1 MSSPKEQIRREIE
14 AIRYPKLERTLGSLE
29 LIADLSLQD
38 KRLDVVLA
46 IQNEEAFSAIEAE
59 IRARYGDRYQLSV
72 RPRTAKRV
80 AHGTTQNPNNRA
92 PYAQKV
98 IAVSSGKGGVGKTT
112 LSVNLAVA
120 LAQQGH
126 RVGLLDADVYGP
138 DVPRMLGLREERL
151 RWSDEDKMIPAE
163 NFGVKVM
170 SVGMTTPT
178 EDTPLAWRASV
189 ATSALI
195 QFLEDVAWGEL
206 DFLVIDMPPGTGDVQ
221 LTMAQELPIAAA
233 LLVTTPQMASID
245 DVSRAVRMFEEC
257 RVPIAGVVENMSY
270 MVIGDKRHHPFGQGG
285 GALLAGRY
293 DLKLLAQIP
302 LEEAIRNGA
311 DEGFPAA
318 TNEEVAEPYRQVAAG
333 LLKALG

>member
-1 MSSPKEQIRREIE
+1 MNSLETIRSEIE
-14 AIRYPKLERTLGSLE
+14 AVIYPGLDRTLGSLE
-29 LIADLSLQD
+29 VVSEVDLQD
-38 KRLDVVLA
+38 NRLDVVLA
-46 IQNEEAFSAIEAE
+46 MHNEKAFEAIEGQLRE
-59 IRARYGDRYQLSV
+59 RYASRYALSV
-72 RPRTAKRV
+72 RPKTAKKIQ
-80 AHGTTQNPNNRA
+80 HGTTQNPNNRA
-92 PYAQKV
+92 PYAKKI

-126 RVGLLDADVYGP
+126 KVGLLDADVYGP
-138 DVPRMLGLREERL
+138 DVPRMLGLRDERL
-151 RWSDEDKMIPAE
+151 RWNDADQMIPAE

-170 SVGMTTPT
+170 SVGLTTPT

-233 LLVTTPQMASID
+233 ILVTTPQMVSFD

-257 RVPIAGVVENMSY
+257 RVPIAGIVENMSY
-270 MVIGDKRHHPFGQGG
+270 LMIEGQKHYPFGQGG
-285 GALLAGRY
+285 GIQLSSRY
-293 DLKLLAQIP
+293 GIELLAQIP
-302 LEEAIRNGA
+302 MQEAIREGA
-311 DEGFPAA
+311 DGGFP
-318 TNEEVAEPYRQVAAG
+318 VASNQTAGEPYRQLADQLARTIV
-333 LLKALG
+333 